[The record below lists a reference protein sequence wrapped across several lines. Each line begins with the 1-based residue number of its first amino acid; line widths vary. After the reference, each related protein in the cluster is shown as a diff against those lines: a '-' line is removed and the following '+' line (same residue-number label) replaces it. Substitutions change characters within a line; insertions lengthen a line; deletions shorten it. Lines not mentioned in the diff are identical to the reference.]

1 MESEPKFEIT
11 SVAQRG
17 PESFLADLDELAE
30 RIKKEHSNVAIALQQ
45 GFMHAS
51 AAGELL
57 IQAKAKAGHGKWLSW
72 LQEECEIFVRT
83 ASLYMRLAKNRGRIA
98 DQVGNAV
105 ADLTLR
111 GAMKLL
117 SPPRQSDP
125 HSEETAEG
133 SASTETASAADP
145 LAIKDNRKALT
156 MKRRRCALNTDGP
169 SIPSIGSPSSADS
182 APSNSAEPSGLR
194 RTDGEGNYE
203 AFKSRWAK
211 YCDAD
216 FAALPAEMRTRF
228 VNEVLL
234 SMSVPCGDTSCPVSP
249 PSPPFAVQYGA
260 LFRG

>member
-1 MESEPKFEIT
+1 MELEPKFEII

-17 PESFLADLDELAE
+17 PESSFADLGELAE

-57 IQAKAKAGHGKWLSW
+57 IQAKANAGHGKWLSW
-72 LQEECEIFVRT
+72 LQEKCEISVRT
-83 ASLYMRLAKNRGRIA
+83 ASLYMRLSKNRGRIE
-98 DQVGNAV
+98 DQIGDAV

-125 HSEETAEG
+125 QTAEG
-133 SASTETASAADP
+133 NAGTGAASAADP
-145 LAIKDNRKALT
+145 LAIKDNRKALK
-156 MKRRRCALNTDGP
+156 MKRRRCALNADGP
-169 SIPSIGSPSSADS
+169 SIPSIGSPSSADP
-182 APSNSAEPSGLR
+182 APSNSAEPPALR

-216 FAALPAEMRTRF
+216 FAALPAEMRKRF
-228 VNEVLL
+228 VTEVL
-234 SMSVPCGDTSCPVSP
+234 SMSVPSGDISCPVSP
-249 PSPPFAVQYGA
+249 PSPPFSVQYA
-260 LFRG
+260 SMMRG